1 MEVIP
6 FSKLDDEYCALV
18 DAGSVLNFLDEK
30 AIGYLRGASAEDC
43 GYLDLARTLKSRVT
57 STSQVIARVRREILK
72 RQDMQKALILLERIV
87 LYDYLVF
94 DQRSLES
101 GMLQGALEYR
111 LQNPQPERLL
121 EDLPFKAT
129 EIPLEV
135 YQEAHDLISSPEM
148 RGAIETIKKVP
159 YSQTGR
165 DYHGGDERFHDLLFA
180 SGLGGKCAFAETSET
195 VERAL
200 FYLEVSKHTL
210 APVVTSPEKS
220 EFLAT
225 LKAKITQEVHTKIT
239 EIFSEPWRERITKEF
254 GESCAPLAMQFP
266 PVVEMI
272 IRDAIEK
279 EKPFLDCA
287 LDLRQSEPAKEYRK
301 YLSYLH
307 RDFRDGDARTL
318 NDYGERLATL
328 RDIAKQWASSK
339 NVRLGVSQRHLLPD
353 LSAIPYLGD
362 IAKLLG
368 LDKVAQITV
377 PWNWNRPYL
386 AFLSSYYSHVYSP

>member
-159 YSQTGR
+159 
-165 DYHGGDERFHDLLFA
+165 
-180 SGLGGKCAFAETSET
+180 
-195 VERAL
+195 
-200 FYLEVSKHTL
+200 
-210 APVVTSPEKS
+210 
-220 EFLAT
+220 
-225 LKAKITQEVHTKIT
+225 
-239 EIFSEPWRERITKEF
+239 
-254 GESCAPLAMQFP
+254 
-266 PVVEMI
+266 
-272 IRDAIEK
+272 
-279 EKPFLDCA
+279 
-287 LDLRQSEPAKEYRK
+287 
-301 YLSYLH
+301 
-307 RDFRDGDARTL
+307 
-318 NDYGERLATL
+318 
-328 RDIAKQWASSK
+328 
-339 NVRLGVSQRHLLPD
+339 
-353 LSAIPYLGD
+353 
-362 IAKLLG
+362 
-368 LDKVAQITV
+368 
-377 PWNWNRPYL
+377 
-386 AFLSSYYSHVYSP
+386 